1 MTLWLLLTPH
11 CHGLLSAGNV
21 PLDELVAEL
30 ECLALSDIEI
40 FFTKFDFMFI
50 SIEMFVSL
58 GGSLTCNSGHCV
70 MFTLRDEDPLQ
81 EGLLPLLSGLWLA
94 SVCDLQA
101 AHTTWTVSST
111 VNQPSLQRESV
122 RGCSGHSLV
131 LKCRDGKLYQ
141 EGASSRHLNTD

>member
-58 GGSLTCNSGHCV
+58 GGSLTCNSGNSIV
-70 MFTLRDEDPLQ
+70 ITLRDLDPLQ
-81 EGLLPLLSGLWLA
+81 E
-94 SVCDLQA
+94 
-101 AHTTWTVSST
+101 
-111 VNQPSLQRESV
+111 
-122 RGCSGHSLV
+122 HSLTLSLIV
-131 LKCRDGKLYQ
+131 SL
-141 EGASSRHLNTD
+141 TIT